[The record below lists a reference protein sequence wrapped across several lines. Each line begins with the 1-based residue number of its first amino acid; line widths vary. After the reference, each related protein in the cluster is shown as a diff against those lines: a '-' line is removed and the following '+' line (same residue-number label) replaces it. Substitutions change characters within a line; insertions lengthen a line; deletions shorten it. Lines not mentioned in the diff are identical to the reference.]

1 MAYANPQ
8 AVVDLVQRTQVHRDV
23 FVDQD
28 IFELELKHIYHN
40 TWVYVAYEDEIP
52 NPGDF
57 VTRQIGRQP
66 IIVTRDD
73 EGGIQLLMNRCTHRG
88 ATVCRAERGHSDF
101 LKCPYHG
108 WIFRNNGKLA
118 DLPMREDYDAD
129 LDLATLDLKHA
140 AKVGSYR
147 GFIFAS
153 LSADV
158 PTLEEH
164 LGNARKYLDWYSDVS
179 IGLYEMELPQRVSYA
194 ANWKLI
200 MDNTLDGYHAPYTH
214 ESSMPLMQNAFPLR
228 EKEGESRDLGNGHGT
243 FRIQNGTTAMVDK
256 YLEAADPN
264 YVTALKET
272 LGDERMRSA
281 LRDGFSGTHLRIFPN
296 LLLLRDQIRVIYPKA
311 VDRTEFSLAFFYPRG
326 TGDAERARRRHQVRW
341 VMGHGGFNTPDDVE
355 LFARVQE
362 GLQVESADWYF
373 LGKGLANE
381 RVEKNGEL
389 VGGREDEQPQR
400 SLYYEWQK
408 VMQRASTKSGELATS
423 KLREAANA

>member
-1 MAYANPQ
+1 MEFANPQ
-8 AVVDLVQRTQVHRDV
+8 AVVDLVQRSRVHRNV

-28 IFELELKHIYHN
+28 IFEMELRHIFYN

-57 VTRQIGRQP
+57 VTGHIGRQP

-73 EGGIQLLMNRCTHRG
+73 AGAIQVLMNRCTHRG
-88 ATVCRAERGHSDF
+88 ATLCRTERGHGKF

-108 WIFRNNGKLA
+108 WIFRHTGELA

-129 LDLATLDLKHA
+129 LDLGSLDLKRA

-153 LSADV
+153 LNGEV
-158 PTLEEH
+158 PTLEQH
-164 LGNARKYLDWYSDVS
+164 LGNARKYLDWFSDVS
-179 IGLYEMELPQRVSYA
+179 LGLYEMELPQRVSYQ

-200 MDNTLDGYHAPYTH
+200 MENTLDGYHAPYTH
-214 ESSMPLMQNAFPLR
+214 ESSMPLLLGSFPLQV
-228 EKEGESRDLGNGHGT
+228 KAGESRDLGNGHGT
-243 FRIQNGTTAMVDK
+243 FRIQNGTDALVGK
-256 YLEAADPN
+256 YLETADPD
-264 YVTALKET
+264 YVAALQAK
-272 LGDERMRSA
+272 LGEERMRAA
-281 LRDGFSGTHLRIFPN
+281 LRDSMSGTHLRIFPN
-296 LLLLRDQIRVIYPKA
+296 LLLLRDQIRVIYPQA
-311 VDRTEFSLAFFYPRG
+311 VDRTEFSLGFFYPRG
-326 TGDAERARRRHQVRW
+326 TGAAERAVRRHQVRW

-373 LGKGLANE
+373 LGKGLAKE
-381 RVEKNGEL
+381 RIEGNGER

-408 VMQRASTKSGELATS
+408 MMQGAAGVGEVAVQQAGSRQRLA
-423 KLREAANA
+423 